1 VAILVARN
9 LMADFG
15 LGDGLKQE
23 SLVLHQEGINESITL
38 WTSVNYGSCLDKFG
52 SYSEFYGD

>member
-1 VAILVARN
+1 
-9 LMADFG
+9 MADFG